1 MGIETNYNSATSFL
15 TSEEHEAS
23 KAAEQQVNDELG
35 RDAFLTLF
43 TAQLQNQN
51 PLDPMQN
58 EAFVSQLAQ
67 FSSLESMQSMDSS
80 IQAMTEG
87 MQTDRFL
94 LGTNLLGTRLD
105 VEGGN
110 AQLSGAS
117 NAKGYAM
124 LPDYAE
130 LLNFSVN
137 DSSGKKVFEAE
148 LKNTNSGRLDLE
160 WDGLDT
166 QGKRLSDGSYKFML
180 TKVDGEK
187 AISIPVKTSQ
197 IVQSV
202 NWNKSKNEMQVEISD
217 GRLLP
222 MPDLDKIA
230 Y

>member
-15 TSEEHEAS
+15 TSEEHATS
-23 KAAEQQVNDELG
+23 KAAEQPVEDELG

-87 MQTDRFL
+87 MQTDQFL

-110 AQLSGAS
+110 AQLLEAS
-117 NAKGYAM
+117 NAKGYSV

-130 LLNFSVN
+130 LLVFSIN
-137 DSSGKKVFEAE
+137 DANGKKVFEKE
-148 LKNTNSGRLDLE
+148 FKNVDSGRLDLE
-160 WDGLDT
+160 WNGLDA
-166 QGKRLSDGSYKFML
+166 QGDRLPNGSYKFML

-187 AISIPVKTSQ
+187 AVSMPVKTSQ

-202 NWNKSKNEMQVEISD
+202 SWNKSKNEMQVEIGD
-217 GRLLP
+217 GRLFS
-222 MPDLDKIA
+222 MSDLEKIA

>member
-1 MGIETNYNSATSFL
+1 
-15 TSEEHEAS
+15 
-23 KAAEQQVNDELG
+23 
-35 RDAFLTLF
+35 
-43 TAQLQNQN
+43 
-51 PLDPMQN
+51 
-58 EAFVSQLAQ
+58 
-67 FSSLESMQSMDSS
+67 
-80 IQAMTEG
+80 
-87 MQTDRFL
+87 
-94 LGTNLLGTRLD
+94 
-105 VEGGN
+105 
-110 AQLSGAS
+110 
-117 NAKGYAM
+117 M

-160 WDGLDT
+160 WDGLDA
-166 QGKRLSDGSYKFML
+166 QGNRLSDGSYKFVL